1 MKKFL
6 SILLLSLFFAA
17 CGPYQKAL
25 KSDDLAVKYAAA
37 EKLYDQGK
45 YNKAIRLFEQMS
57 SGYRGKPQAEKMFY
71 MFGQSYYKTDQFYLA
86 GYQLDLFASSYPRSE
101 MAQEAAFLSAKSFA
115 NEAPIYSKDQ
125 GNTYKA
131 IDKLQAFIDKYP
143 NSTYIAEANTLVQEM
158 QDRLEKKAF
167 EVAKNYHTV
176 GEYNRSYGPAIIALD
191 NFLLDFPGT
200 KYKEEALY
208 YRFDSAYLQA
218 MNSVESKK
226 LERLNNAKAASTTL
240 FKYKADTEYKDEVQT
255 KLAKI
260 EKELQ
265 QYSKQI

>member
-6 SILLLSLFFAA
+6 SILLLSIVFAS
-17 CGPYQKAL
+17 CSEYQKAL
-25 KSDDLAVKYAAA
+25 KSDDLAVKFAAA

-45 YNKAIRLFEQMS
+45 YSKAIRLFEQMS
-57 SGYRGKPQAEKMFY
+57 SAYRGKPQAEKMFY
-71 MFGQSYYKTDQFYLA
+71 MFGQSYYKTEQFYLA

-115 NEAPIYSKDQ
+115 QEAPIYSKDQ
-125 GNTYKA
+125 MNTYKA

-143 NSTYIAEANTLVQEM
+143 NSEYISEANTIAQEM
-158 QDRLEKKAF
+158 QEKLEEKAF
-167 EVAKNYHTV
+167 EVARNYHTV
-176 GEYNRSYGPAIIALD
+176 GEYNRSYGPAIVALD

-200 KYKEEALY
+200 KYKEQALY

-218 MNSVESKK
+218 MNSIESKK
-226 LERLNNAKAASTTL
+226 QERLNAAKAASTTL
-240 FKYKADTEYKDEVQT
+240 LKFKADTEYKDEVQT
-255 KLAKI
+255 KVAKI

>member
-6 SILLLSLFFAA
+6 SILLFSLILSS
-17 CGPYQKAL
+17 CSEYQKAV
-25 KSDDLAVKYAAA
+25 KSEDLAVKYSAA
-37 EKLYDQGK
+37 EKLYEKGK
-45 YNKAIRLFEQMS
+45 YSKAIRLFEQMS
-57 SGYRGKPQAEKMFY
+57 AAYRGKPNAEKMFY
-71 MFGQSYYKTDQFYLA
+71 MFGQSYYKTESYYLA

-101 MAQEAAFLSAKSFA
+101 MAQEAAFLSAKSFYLLS
-115 NEAPIYSKDQ
+115 PKFSLDQ
-125 GNTYKA
+125 TDSYKA
-131 IDKLQAFIDKYP
+131 IDKLQAFIDRYP
-143 NSTYIAEANTLVQEM
+143 NSEYISEANTLVQDL
-158 QDRLEKKAF
+158 QNKLEKKAF
-167 EVAKNYHTV
+167 EVAVNYHKV

-226 LERLNNAKAASTTL
+226 IERLNSAKAASAML
-240 FKYKADTEYKDEVQT
+240 YKFSAETKYKDEVNA
-255 KLAKI
+255 KLANI

-265 QYSKQI
+265 QYSKQL

>member
-1 MKKFL
+1 M
-6 SILLLSLFFAA
+6 S
-17 CGPYQKAL
+17 CGEYQKAL
-25 KSDDLAVKYAAA
+25 KSDDLSVKYAAA
-37 EKLYDQGK
+37 EKLYDAGK
-45 YNKAIRLFEQMS
+45 YSKALRLFEQMS
-57 SGYRGKPQAEKMFY
+57 SAYRGKPQAEKMFY
-71 MFGQSYYKTDQFYLA
+71 MFGQSYYKTEQFYLA
-86 GYQLDLFASSYPRSE
+86 GYQLDLFATSYPRSE

-115 NEAPIYSKDQ
+115 MEAPIYSKDQ
-125 GNTYKA
+125 TNTYKA

-143 NSTYIAEANTLVQEM
+143 NSDFLPEANALAQEM
-158 QDRLEKKAF
+158 QDKLEKKAF
-167 EVAKNYHTV
+167 EVARNYHTV

-191 NFLLDFPGT
+191 NFLIDFPGT

-226 LERLNNAKAASTTL
+226 EDRLNIAKAASVTL
-240 FKYKADTEYKDEVQT
+240 FKFKSDTAYKEEVQS
-255 KLAKI
+255 KLEKI